1 MYIGASTVLPCTD
14 DNRVI
19 KDGYVKIENDKIVEV
34 GELSR
39 FTDEQKKEISY
50 FENAT
55 LMPGL
60 INAHEHLVT
69 KSKYTPWQLDTIKN
83 EPLPYQVLRVQRN
96 AIGLLKDGVTTLREC
111 GCRERINISM
121 AKAVKNK
128 LFVGPDII
136 ACGRPISMIG
146 GHCYYYSYQ
155 VASPADVVAAVR
167 TELMHGADF
176 IKVHATGGAGT
187 LEGDPRWA
195 QLSYE
200 ELKAAA
206 EEAHKENKRV
216 CSHAIGRAGLE
227 NTIRAGIDTVEHGQY
242 LDDELLEM
250 MCKKGIYY
258 VPTLTGYIPLAR
270 NGLKLGRPEWMVE
283 KAKVLLDEHQ
293 RVMSLLKK
301 YPEIVIGAG
310 TDSTG
315 EMSDEII
322 ELVSAM
328 GCQPIEGLKIATL
341 GSAKVLG
348 IQERTGTL
356 EVDKIADMIVAD
368 GNLTENLLG
377 LKNLKLVVKSG
388 IKVQ

>member
-1 MYIGASTVLPCTD
+1 M
-14 DNRVI
+14 
-19 KDGYVKIENDKIVEV
+19 
-34 GELSR
+34 
-39 FTDEQKKEISY
+39 
-50 FENAT
+50 
-55 LMPGL
+55 
-60 INAHEHLVT
+60 
-69 KSKYTPWQLDTIKN
+69 
-83 EPLPYQVLRVQRN
+83 
-96 AIGLLKDGVTTLREC
+96 
-111 GCRERINISM
+111 
-121 AKAVKNK
+121 
-128 LFVGPDII
+128 
-136 ACGRPISMIG
+136 
-146 GHCYYYSYQ
+146 
-155 VASPADVVAAVR
+155 
-167 TELMHGADF
+167 
-176 IKVHATGGAGT
+176 
-187 LEGDPRWA
+187 
-195 QLSYE
+195 
-200 ELKAAA
+200 
-206 EEAHKENKRV
+206 
-216 CSHAIGRAGLE
+216 
-227 NTIRAGIDTVEHGQY
+227 
-242 LDDELLEM
+242 
-250 MCKKGIYY
+250 
-258 VPTLTGYIPLAR
+258 TGYIPLAR

-341 GSAKVLG
+341 GSAKVLD